1 MVGDSL
7 YRSSSFRLSDGR
19 RGLDDSCIRRL
30 RSVLLSRLDFWDNP
44 GLGVSRDFFCD
55 AVDSVVRLSGLSN
68 FLFCPSFQFAGE
80 NTGYMSRI
88 RILPE
93 AVANR
98 IAAGEVVERPASVV
112 KELLENALDAGAKTI
127 RVEVEAGGKR
137 MIRIIDDGHGMSHD
151 DALLAFERHAT
162 SKLRSADDLL
172 SIPTLGFRGEAL
184 PTIAAVSRLLLETRA
199 EEDAEGTRVE
209 FAGGKL
215 VNVKPAGLPAGT
227 TVSVADL
234 FYSVPAR
241 RKFLKSD
248 TTELGH
254 IASLVTHYAL
264 ANPGRQFVL
273 TTPTQQIVDCSP
285 VERLA
290 ERVYQLFGKQSFDEL
305 IEIPVVSAAFRAAI
319 TEPELE
325 PAEEKARLTVYGF
338 TSRPEIQRPNRNG
351 IYIFVNR
358 RLVRDR
364 LILHAIH
371 EAYRNILPSNVFPA
385 TLLFLEMPYDEVDV
399 NVHPAKI
406 EVRFRRSQFVHDFT
420 RDAIRQALMS
430 ARPIA
435 SFAAAAAASGA
446 LQNANTSAASL
457 SNAPSMDPTAP
468 SIVPRAIIPAMEEIG
483 LGSGVGSDGG
493 FDLTSA
499 PLQPIEQRFV
509 FPAGPESLVESSAAF
524 GAPSLASEPPAPNW
538 AANFAAGNGSAPAT
552 LPHPDQIADLK
563 PLGQVSSS
571 FIVAVNGEG
580 LWLVDQHVAH
590 ERVLFEQH
598 LEARRAGK
606 VESQR
611 MLMPMILELSPR
623 QLVIYEKIA
632 EELSAN
638 GFEVELMGPRSVAIQ
653 AAPAGITGSDAE
665 KLLTEI
671 LDGIE
676 RENAAISIETLQAKI
691 AASTACHAAIKVN
704 MPLDQTKMEW
714 LLAALAKTDCP
725 MSCPHGRPV
734 VLRYSIKE
742 IEKAFHRI

>member
-1 MVGDSL
+1 
-7 YRSSSFRLSDGR
+7 
-19 RGLDDSCIRRL
+19 
-30 RSVLLSRLDFWDNP
+30 
-44 GLGVSRDFFCD
+44 
-55 AVDSVVRLSGLSN
+55 
-68 FLFCPSFQFAGE
+68 
-80 NTGYMSRI
+80 MSRI

-93 AVANR
+93 AVANK

-137 MIRIIDDGHGMSHD
+137 MIRVIDDGHGMAHD

-162 SKLRSADDLL
+162 SKLRTVDDLL
-172 SIPTLGFRGEAL
+172 SIATLGFRGEAL
-184 PTIAAVSRLLLETRA
+184 PTVAAVSRLLLETRT
-199 EEDAEGTRVE
+199 EEEAEGTRIE

-215 VNVKPAGLPAGT
+215 VGVKPAGLPAGT

-234 FYSVPAR
+234 FYCVPAR

-264 ANPGRQFVL
+264 ANPEKQFVL
-273 TTPTQQIVDCSP
+273 KTPTQEIVNCP
-285 VERLA
+285 PAQRLS
-290 ERVYQLFGKQSFDEL
+290 ERVYQLFGRQALDEL
-305 IEIPVVSAAFRAAI
+305 VEIPAASGPFRASI

-325 PAEEKARLTVYGF
+325 AGEEAATLTVSGF
-338 TSRPEIQRPNRNG
+338 TSRPEVQRPNRNG

-371 EAYRNILPSNVFPA
+371 EAYRNILPSAVFPA
-385 TLLFLEMPYDEVDV
+385 VLLFLEMPYDEVDV
-399 NVHPAKI
+399 NVHPAKV
-406 EVRFRRSQFVHDFT
+406 EVRFRHPQFVHDFA
-420 RDAIRQALMS
+420 RDAIRQALTK

-435 SFAAAAAASGA
+435 SFAAAAGQPAAGPLGTGASGA
-446 LQNANTSAASL
+446 AAEGSF
-457 SNAPSMDPTAP
+457 AGPPRAVIP
-468 SIVPRAIIPAMEEIG
+468 PIVPIEEMG
-483 LGSGVGSDGG
+483 VGSGVGSDGG
-493 FDLTSA
+493 GYGAFELTPGA
-499 PLQPIEQRFV
+499 MRPVEQRFS
-509 FPAGPESLVESSAAF
+509 FEPGPASGAGSA
-524 GAPSLASEPPAPNW
+524 SD
-538 AANFAAGNGSAPAT
+538 AAGAIPAISDWPGTHGAAYADAPAS
-552 LPHPDQIADLK
+552 LPRPDEIADLK

-571 FIVAVNGEG
+571 FIVAVNGQG
-580 LWLVDQHVAH
+580 LWIIDQHVAH

-611 MLMPMILELSPR
+611 MLMPIVAELPPR
-623 QLVIYEKIA
+623 QIVIFEKIA
-632 EELSAN
+632 EELNAN
-638 GFEVELMGPRSVAIQ
+638 GFEVEPMGPRSVAIQ
-653 AAPAGITGSDAE
+653 AVPAGIAAGDAE

-676 RENAAISIETLQAKI
+676 RESAAISIETLQAKI

-714 LLAALAKTDCP
+714 LLGELAKTDAP

-734 VLRYSIKE
+734 VLRYSLKE
-742 IEKAFHRI
+742 IERAFHRI

>member
-1 MVGDSL
+1 
-7 YRSSSFRLSDGR
+7 
-19 RGLDDSCIRRL
+19 
-30 RSVLLSRLDFWDNP
+30 
-44 GLGVSRDFFCD
+44 
-55 AVDSVVRLSGLSN
+55 
-68 FLFCPSFQFAGE
+68 
-80 NTGYMSRI
+80 MSRI

-93 AVANR
+93 AVANK

-112 KELLENALDAGAKTI
+112 KELLENAIDAGAKTI
-127 RVEVEAGGKR
+127 RVEVEVGGKR
-137 MIRIIDDGHGMSHD
+137 MIRVIDDGHGMTHD

-172 SIPTLGFRGEAL
+172 SIATLGFRGEAL
-184 PTIAAVSRLLLETRA
+184 PTIAAVSRLLLETRDEA
-199 EEDAEGTRVE
+199 EAEGTRIE

-227 TVSVADL
+227 TISVADI
-234 FYSVPAR
+234 FYCVPAR

-264 ANPGRQFVL
+264 ANPAKQFIL
-273 TTPTQQIVDCSP
+273 TTPTQEIINCP
-285 VERLA
+285 PAEKLA
-290 ERVYQLFGKQSFDEL
+290 DRVYQLFGRQALEEL
-305 IEIPVVSAAFRAAI
+305 VEIPAVSSSFRAAI

-325 PAEEKARLTVYGF
+325 PQEEKSSLTVSGF
-338 TSRPEIQRPNRNG
+338 TSRPDIQRMNRNG

-371 EAYRNILPSNVFPA
+371 EAYRNILPPAVFPA

-420 RDAIRQALMS
+420 RDTIRQALMG

-435 SFAAAAAASGA
+435 SFAAAAAAPQTARSG
-446 LQNANTSAASL
+446 NGTFSGGITP
-457 SNAPSMDPTAP
+457 APVESG
-468 SIVPRAIIPAMEEIG
+468 VPRAIIPPMEEIG

-493 FDLTSA
+493 FDLSSAPMQPMEQRIPFTSA
-499 PLQPIEQRFV
+499 TSFV
-509 FPAGPESLVESSAAF
+509 AAPAQLSPAG
-524 GAPSLASEPPAPNW
+524 NW
-538 AANFAAGNGSAPAT
+538 AANLAAPNADAPAM
-552 LPHPDQIADLK
+552 LPRPEQIADLK
-563 PLGQVSSS
+563 PLGQVSAS

-580 LWLVDQHVAH
+580 LWIVDQHVAH

-606 VESQR
+606 VEAQR
-611 MLMPMILELSPR
+611 MLMPLVIELSPR
-623 QLVIYEKIA
+623 QIVTFEKIA
-632 EELSAN
+632 EELAAN
-638 GFEVELMGPRSVAIQ
+638 GFEVEPMGPKSVAIQ
-653 AAPAGITGSDAE
+653 AVPAGVGAPDAE

-704 MPLDQTKMEW
+704 MPLEQSKMEW
-714 LLAALAKTDCP
+714 LLDALAKTDCP

-734 VLRYSIKE
+734 VLRYSMKE

>member
-1 MVGDSL
+1 
-7 YRSSSFRLSDGR
+7 
-19 RGLDDSCIRRL
+19 
-30 RSVLLSRLDFWDNP
+30 
-44 GLGVSRDFFCD
+44 
-55 AVDSVVRLSGLSN
+55 
-68 FLFCPSFQFAGE
+68 
-80 NTGYMSRI
+80 MSRI

-137 MIRIIDDGHGMSHD
+137 MIRVIDDGHGMSHD

-199 EEDAEGTRVE
+199 EDDPEGTRVE

-215 VNVKPAGLPAGT
+215 VNVKPAGLAPGT
-227 TVSVADL
+227 AVSVADL

-264 ANPGRQFVL
+264 ANPGKQFVL

-290 ERVYQLFGKQSFDEL
+290 ERVYQLFGKQPFDEL
-305 IEIPVVSAAFRAAI
+305 IEIPVASAAFRAAV

-325 PAEEKARLTVYGF
+325 PAEEKARFTVYGF
-338 TSRPEIQRPNRNG
+338 TSRPEVQRPNRNG

-420 RDAIRQALMS
+420 RDAIRQALMG

-435 SFAAAAAASGA
+435 SFAAAAAVSS
-446 LQNANTSAASL
+446 QNTSAVSL
-457 SNAPSMDPTAP
+457 ANAPSMDSTAP
-468 SIVPRAIIPAMEEIG
+468 SIVPRAIIPAAEEIG
-483 LGSGVGSDGG
+483 LGSGVGPDGG
-493 FDLTSA
+493 FDLSSLSL
-499 PLQPIEQRFV
+499 PPIEQRFA
-509 FPAGPESLVESSAAF
+509 FPAGPESSIESGAAF
-524 GAPSLASEPPAPNW
+524 SVPGVAAPNW
-538 AANFAAGNGSAPAT
+538 AANFAGVNGDAPAT

-598 LEARRAGK
+598 LAARRAGK

-623 QLVIYEKIA
+623 QLVIYEKIS

-676 RENAAISIETLQAKI
+676 RENAAISIATLQAKI

-734 VLRYSIKE
+734 VLRYSVKE

>member
-1 MVGDSL
+1 
-7 YRSSSFRLSDGR
+7 
-19 RGLDDSCIRRL
+19 
-30 RSVLLSRLDFWDNP
+30 
-44 GLGVSRDFFCD
+44 
-55 AVDSVVRLSGLSN
+55 
-68 FLFCPSFQFAGE
+68 
-80 NTGYMSRI
+80 MSRI

-112 KELLENALDAGAKTI
+112 KELLENALDAGAKAI

-137 MIRIIDDGHGMSHD
+137 MIRVIDDGHGMTHD

-162 SKLRSADDLL
+162 SKLRSADDLM
-172 SIPTLGFRGEAL
+172 SIATLGFRGEAM
-184 PTIAAVSRLLLETRA
+184 PTIAAVSRLLLETRDAA
-199 EEDAEGTRVE
+199 EPEGTRVE

-215 VNVKPAGLPAGT
+215 VGVKSAGLPAGT

-241 RKFLKSD
+241 RKFLKSE

-264 ANPGRQFVL
+264 ANPGKQFVL
-273 TTPTQQIVDCSP
+273 STPTQQIVDCAP

-290 ERVYQLFGKQSFDEL
+290 DRVYQLFGKQALDEL
-305 IEIPVVSAAFRAAI
+305 VEIPTASAAFRAAI
-319 TEPELE
+319 TEPELD
-325 PAEEKARLTVYGF
+325 PSEESARVSVYGF

-351 IYIFVNR
+351 IYVFVNR

-371 EAYRNILPSNVFPA
+371 EAYRNILPGNVFPA

-420 RDAIRQALMS
+420 RDAIRQVLMG

-435 SFAAAAAASGA
+435 SFAAAAGVGARSSATPMNGSGSDAAAVGAAQITPGNGIELPRAVIPA
-446 LQNANTSAASL
+446 LQ
-457 SNAPSMDPTAP
+457 
-468 SIVPRAIIPAMEEIG
+468 EIG

-493 FDLTSA
+493 FDLTGA
-499 PLQPIEQRFV
+499 PQRPVPQRFSFETGTSFGTAATV
-509 FPAGPESLVESSAAF
+509 APVESA
-524 GAPSLASEPPAPNW
+524 EPNW
-538 AANFAAGNGSAPAT
+538 AANFAAAGSETPAR
-552 LPHPDQIADLK
+552 LPHPDEIADLK
-563 PLGQVSSS
+563 PLGQVSAS
-571 FIVAVNGEG
+571 FIIAVNGEG
-580 LWLVDQHVAH
+580 LWIVDQHVAH

-611 MLMPMILELSPR
+611 MLMPMILELAPR

-638 GFEVELMGPRSVAIQ
+638 GFEVEPMGPRSVAIQ
-653 AAPAGITGSDAE
+653 AVPAGVANGDAE

-714 LLAALAKTDCP
+714 LLGALAKTDCP

-734 VLRYSIKE
+734 VLRYSVKE
-742 IEKAFHRI
+742 IERAFHRI

>member
-1 MVGDSL
+1 
-7 YRSSSFRLSDGR
+7 
-19 RGLDDSCIRRL
+19 
-30 RSVLLSRLDFWDNP
+30 
-44 GLGVSRDFFCD
+44 
-55 AVDSVVRLSGLSN
+55 
-68 FLFCPSFQFAGE
+68 
-80 NTGYMSRI
+80 MSRI

-93 AVANR
+93 AVANK

-127 RVEVEAGGKR
+127 RVETEAGGKR
-137 MIRIIDDGHGMSHD
+137 MIRVIDDGHGMIHD

-172 SIPTLGFRGEAL
+172 SISTLGFRGEAL
-184 PTIAAVSRLLLETRA
+184 PTIAAVSRLLLETRD
-199 EEDAEGTRVE
+199 ESEAEGTRLE

-215 VNVKPAGLPAGT
+215 VSVKPAGLPAGT
-227 TVSVADL
+227 TISVADL
-234 FYSVPAR
+234 FYCVPAR
-241 RKFLKSD
+241 KKFLKSD

-264 ANPGRQFVL
+264 ANPDKQFVL
-273 TTPTQQIVDCSP
+273 TTPTQEIVNAPPAENLAGRIYQI
-285 VERLA
+285 
-290 ERVYQLFGKQSFDEL
+290 FGRQAMEEL
-305 IEIPVVSAAFRAAI
+305 VEIPPASAAFRAAI

-325 PAEEKARLTVYGF
+325 TGEESATLTVRGF
-338 TSRPEIQRPNRNG
+338 TSRPDVQRPNRNG

-371 EAYRNILPSNVFPA
+371 EAYRNILPPAVFPA

-406 EVRFRRSQFVHDFT
+406 EVRFRRSQFVHDFA
-420 RDAIRQALMS
+420 RDSIRQALMS
-430 ARPIA
+430 VRPVPSFATAAA
-435 SFAAAAAASGA
+435 SASSQGLSAPHRNALDGGSAAASSFGAAAAGG
-446 LQNANTSAASL
+446 
-457 SNAPSMDPTAP
+457 
-468 SIVPRAIIPAMEEIG
+468 VPRAIIPGMEEIG
-483 LGSGVGSDGG
+483 VGSGVGSEGG
-493 FDLTSA
+493 FDSTPDALRPVAHRFAFPARLES
-499 PLQPIEQRFV
+499 PIESGM
-509 FPAGPESLVESSAAF
+509 ASAAAAAAESLTTSS
-524 GAPSLASEPPAPNW
+524 W
-538 AANFAAGNGSAPAT
+538 AGNLAPPSASAPAM
-552 LPHPDQIADLK
+552 LPRPEQIADLK

-598 LEARRAGK
+598 LDARRAGK
-606 VESQR
+606 VEAQR
-611 MLMPMILELSPR
+611 MLMPMVIELSPR
-623 QLVIYEKIA
+623 QIVIYEKIA
-632 EELSAN
+632 QELAAN
-638 GFEVELMGPRSVAIQ
+638 GFEVEPMGPRNVAIQ
-653 AAPAGITGSDAE
+653 AVPAGIAPGDAE

-676 RENAAISIETLQAKI
+676 RESAAISIDTLQAKI

-714 LLAALAKTDCP
+714 LLGALAKTDFP

-734 VLRYSIKE
+734 VLRYSVKE